1 MVDMRPHPRP
11 FESLREFFSRSSN
24 AWQDIVLERLRRD
37 SAVDKSDKELRK
49 IAFEMSETKWW
60 DCREEIIALED
71 EQEEAGIGEVIS
83 IADRSNETSSAGR
96 RR

>member
-1 MVDMRPHPRP
+1 M
-11 FESLREFFSRSSN
+11 
-24 AWQDIVLERLRRD
+24 LERLRRD